1 MDDRDRQHLGDL
13 VGYARVAIGYAR
25 AHGRGWWKNTET
37 LDAVLMRIS
46 QIGEAASR
54 TSPEALA
61 AVSGVTWRDIKG
73 MRARI
78 VHDYRVI
85 DVLIIRGV
93 VTRQL
98 PRLIESVDSALA
110 ADAERP

>member
-1 MDDRDRQHLGDL
+1 
-13 VGYARVAIGYAR
+13 
-25 AHGRGWWKNTET
+25 
-37 LDAVLMRIS
+37 
-46 QIGEAASR
+46 
-54 TSPEALA
+54 
-61 AVSGVTWRDIKG
+61 VSGVTWRDIKG